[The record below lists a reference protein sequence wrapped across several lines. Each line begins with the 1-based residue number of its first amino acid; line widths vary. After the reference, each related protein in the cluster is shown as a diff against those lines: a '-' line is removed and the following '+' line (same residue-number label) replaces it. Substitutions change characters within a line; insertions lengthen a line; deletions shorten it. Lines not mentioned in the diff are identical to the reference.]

1 RAGPRPT
8 GMSCEIAMT
17 WNAAPAQGNAIVNAR
32 GAGRPPRNGASTNAV
47 ANPYSANAMRCRVT
61 ITADPGQ
68 AHQRGPGGLS
78 GRHLLDQPYGK
89 TRLQR
94 GVADLQQETGGGFF
108 ARVHDHHHG
117 AHFFRCRARIQLGRF
132 IYLEDVT
139 NGDPVPTAL
148 VDEIELLRAG
158 DRVRVARAEQL
169 AREPLCHRCG
179 THLPGVAERLERHR
193 DVALVNARELR
204 DDLRQNLLALDLRH
218 AGNPDRHHDI
228 APIPRFEPGVE
239 PGEQQRVADVIGRVV
254 RRLDRDFLELVGRG
268 ALRQSMNRWFRGR
281 TQDLAPREPL
291 GLTQEAGRIK
301 LPGAHRTIW
310 LMDVGP

>member
-1 RAGPRPT
+1 AAAMNARAIKASPSALSTTWRTNHALRLLLPPALSAAAGVRPLSIASATRPVASGPAKNETADPRSSRSLASWSRTRQNASIDRAGPRPT

-32 GAGRPPRNGASTNAV
+32 GAGRPPRNGASTNAD

-179 THLPGVAERLERHR
+179 THLP
-193 DVALVNARELR
+193 
-204 DDLRQNLLALDLRH
+204 
-218 AGNPDRHHDI
+218 
-228 APIPRFEPGVE
+228 
-239 PGEQQRVADVIGRVV
+239 
-254 RRLDRDFLELVGRG
+254 
-268 ALRQSMNRWFRGR
+268 
-281 TQDLAPREPL
+281 
-291 GLTQEAGRIK
+291 
-301 LPGAHRTIW
+301 
-310 LMDVGP
+310 